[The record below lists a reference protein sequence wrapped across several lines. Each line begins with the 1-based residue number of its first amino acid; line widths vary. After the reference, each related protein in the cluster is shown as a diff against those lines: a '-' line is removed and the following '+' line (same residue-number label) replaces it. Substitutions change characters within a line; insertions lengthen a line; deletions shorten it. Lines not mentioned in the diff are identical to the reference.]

1 MLQPRFRHAILMLLM
16 ILMAAMLTGAGDCWT
31 QTHHASLAVAADENA
46 ADETASP
53 APLPVFQLGE
63 ISIGEPLQLPT
74 APDLQAADSILTKT
88 SPKSP
93 PAVPATRSAPAVRS
107 GPPSGASGW
116 LGMSVDDSITT
127 GRLVIVEVAEDSP
140 ALRAGIKPQDFL
152 LAIDGTALQNSDQLA
167 AALAAIV
174 PGNEVKVAVGRA
186 DRIDE
191 YAMTATTRPS
201 QAIAREWQAAA
212 NPSKPDFAQPTLPP
226 VSPPAVS
233 FEQNRLAPQTIA
245 PKSMTTAAPA
255 PSLLSSSG
263 LPNGGGPKGRTAL
276 GVRTLPIDTI
286 VQARFHLSEPAGALI
301 IGVVHDLPA
310 SKAGIPPGS
319 VIVALDHQPV
329 RSPNELTRLVTRS
342 PINKPVTLEYVLP
355 GGEARQAEVSLQ
367 PLEIPLERALAGPD
381 PIAAQLPNAVPHD
394 FQQR

>member
-1 MLQPRFRHAILMLLM
+1 MFQRRFRYAML
-16 ILMAAMLTGAGDCWT
+16 IAAMLTAASDCWNKT
-31 QTHHASLAVAADENA
+31 YSTAVAGAEDDTA
-46 ADETASP
+46 PAETAL
-53 APLPVFQLGE
+53 PLPAFQPGE
-63 ISIGEPLQLPT
+63 ISIGVPLQLP
-74 APDLQAADSILTKT
+74 AASDLQSVDSGLARSAPQK
-88 SPKSP
+88 P
-93 PAVPATRSAPAVRS
+93 PAVPAASSAPAVRS
-107 GPPSGASGW
+107 GAPSGASGW

-127 GRLVIVEVAEDSP
+127 GRLVIVEVAKDSP

-152 LAIDGTALQNSDQLA
+152 LAIDGTALQTADQLA

-191 YAMTATTRPS
+191 YAMTATARPS
-201 QAIAREWQAAA
+201 REVARAWQAAA
-212 NPSKPDFAQPTLPP
+212 GVRPASRDVTQPN
-226 VSPPAVS
+226 VPAVSQPAAS
-233 FEQNRLAPQTIA
+233 FEQNRLPPQTSA
-245 PKSMTTAAPA
+245 PKNVPTAAPA
-255 PSLLSSSG
+255 APSLLTSSIPPSG
-263 LPNGGGPKGRTAL
+263 SIPKGRTAL

-310 SKAGIPPGS
+310 SKAGIPAGS

-329 RSPNELTRLVTRS
+329 RSPNELTRLVTRA
-342 PINKPVTLEYVLP
+342 PIHKPVTLEYVLP

-381 PIAAQLPNAVPHD
+381 PIAAQLPNAVPSD
-394 FQQR
+394 FQQP